1 MLGPHNLIRG
11 LADSFVSSPG
21 IDRAKIESREDC
33 VKKDLT
39 LRLKGVCT
47 HLSSVDFEVL
57 VCDMTRVQLR
67 GEGIPGSKLRP
78 C

>member
-11 LADSFVSSPG
+11 LADSFPSSPG
-21 IDRAKIESREDC
+21 LDSARIESREDC
-33 VKKDLT
+33 VKKDLA
-39 LRLKGVCT
+39 LRLKAICE
-47 HLSSVDFEVL
+47 HLPKVEFERL

-67 GEGIPGSKLRP
+67 GEGIPGRVLRP